1 MGARKAVEK
10 VKRLLCKSKDLRAD
24 HRCPRES
31 QHGSVH
37 VQSHAEMGKAGP
49 QSSASLDKTVS
60 SW

>member
-10 VKRLLCKSKDLRAD
+10 VKCLLCKPKDLRAD
-24 HRCPRES
+24 HHRPRES

-37 VQSHAEMGKAGP
+37 KQSHAETGNAGP
-49 QSSASLDKTVS
+49 QSSASLDKMVS